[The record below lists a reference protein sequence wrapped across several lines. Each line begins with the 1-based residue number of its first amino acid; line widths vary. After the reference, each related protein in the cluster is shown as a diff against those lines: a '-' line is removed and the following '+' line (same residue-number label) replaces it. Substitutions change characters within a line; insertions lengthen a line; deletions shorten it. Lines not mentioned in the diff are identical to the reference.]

1 MSPVP
6 QTRGER
12 GVILI
17 AVLFTV
23 AIMAVLVVAATA
35 LTRAGI
41 GSERLDQRRM
51 ATHFAL
57 RSGLEIAKGMIL
69 ASEPEDRLFF
79 DGGSVTL
86 EVGQDVLIS
95 ARIRDAASFI
105 DLNRSD
111 PELIEA
117 LAKLMKLDGQQVNG
131 LAKRIAKLRDD
142 AKPEAEKAS
151 DPAAQPVPPVRGQAG
166 EPGSPPSPN
175 PDQAAQKPPPAPVIF
190 VAVEQ
195 IGELLNVDSLEGQA
209 FAADLTI
216 FNPTGK
222 INPLA
227 AGDDVLQAVPGLTK
241 PDRAVIA
248 EARQSRNAKDNA
260 RLQQILQRT
269 KDHLSIIEPKAFVIE
284 LRLEEG
290 PNLLA
295 GSQSRAVVLLGD
307 GPLPFRTL
315 AAGGE

>member
-79 DGGSVTL
+79 DGESVTL
-86 EVGQDVLIS
+86 DVGQDVLIS

-142 AKPEAEKAS
+142 ATPEKDKP
-151 DPAAQPVPPVRGQAG
+151 PAAAPAPAQPGQPV
-166 EPGSPPSPN
+166 SPPSPN
-175 PDQAAQKPPPAPVIF
+175 PALPGDRPPPPPVIF
-190 VAVEQ
+190 LAVEQ
-195 IGELLNVDSLEGQA
+195 IGELLDGG
-209 FAADLTI
+209 AALDQDFTANLTI

-222 INPLA
+222 INPMA
-227 AGDDVLQAVPGLTK
+227 AGSSVLQAVPGLTK
-241 PDRAVIA
+241 PDLGVIA

-269 KDHLSIIEPKAFVIE
+269 KDHLSITEPKAFVIE